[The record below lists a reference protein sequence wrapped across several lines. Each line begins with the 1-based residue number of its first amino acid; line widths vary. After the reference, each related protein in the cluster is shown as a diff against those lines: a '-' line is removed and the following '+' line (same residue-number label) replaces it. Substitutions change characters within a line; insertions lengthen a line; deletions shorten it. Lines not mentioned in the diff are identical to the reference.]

1 MFLRNRAN
9 YVYSPDFLAMPI
21 ARYRLSGN
29 VGYLKEVLHN
39 VRDNDCLPAS
49 CRPINYRR
57 NYFRHRPRL
66 DRRCSMSKLIDLGAM
81 PIFNE
86 MSEKEILEYLNLQL
100 NKPESVE
107 QIVSELISSGILP
120 TVKEDMQ

>member
-1 MFLRNRAN
+1 
-9 YVYSPDFLAMPI
+9 
-21 ARYRLSGN
+21 
-29 VGYLKEVLHN
+29 
-39 VRDNDCLPAS
+39 
-49 CRPINYRR
+49 
-57 NYFRHRPRL
+57 
-66 DRRCSMSKLIDLGAM
+66 MSKLIDLGAM